1 MIKHGKDMDIVKR
14 AQDIIDN
21 YVISQTRQACTRISK
36 TDIFLWSAAAAA
48 SVMTLTLYILTR

>member
-1 MIKHGKDMDIVKR
+1 MIKHGKDTDIVKK

-21 YVISQTRQACTRISK
+21 YVISQTKEVCTKISK

>member
-1 MIKHGKDMDIVKR
+1 MIKHGKETDIVKK

-21 YVISQTRQACTRISK
+21 YVISQTRQECTRIGK

-48 SVMTLTLYILTR
+48 SVMTLTLYIVTR

>member
-1 MIKHGKDMDIVKR
+1 MIKHGKEADIVKK
-14 AQDIIDN
+14 AQNIIDN
-21 YVISQTRQACTRISK
+21 YVLSQTKEVCTKISK

>member
-1 MIKHGKDMDIVKR
+1 MIKHGKDTDMVKK

-21 YVISQTRQACTRISK
+21 YVISQTKQACTKMGK

-48 SVMTLTLYILTR
+48 SLMTLTLYILTR

>member
-1 MIKHGKDMDIVKR
+1 MIKHGKDPDIVKK

-21 YVISQTRQACTRISK
+21 YVISQTKEVCTKISK

>member
-1 MIKHGKDMDIVKR
+1 MIKHGKEADIVKK

-21 YVISQTRQACTRISK
+21 YVLSQTKEVCTKISK

>member
-1 MIKHGKDMDIVKR
+1 MIKHGKDTDIVKK

-21 YVISQTRQACTRISK
+21 YVISQARQECSRTSK

-48 SVMTLTLYILTR
+48 SLMTLTLYILSR